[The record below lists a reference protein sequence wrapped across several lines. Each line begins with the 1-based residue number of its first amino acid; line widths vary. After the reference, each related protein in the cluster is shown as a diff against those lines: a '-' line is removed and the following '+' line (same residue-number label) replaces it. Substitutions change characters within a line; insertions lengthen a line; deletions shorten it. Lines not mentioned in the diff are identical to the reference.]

1 VRRLHEAG
9 VPLFIGTDGGSPGVF
24 PGAGIHRELAL
35 LVSLGIPPADALR
48 AATSAPADFMDPAR
62 SFGRIA
68 PGQRA
73 DLLLVRGDPLT
84 RIEATADIDMVLKD
98 GVAIDRSAGKK

>member
-1 VRRLHEAG
+1 
-9 VPLFIGTDGGSPGVF
+9 VPLFIGTDGGSPGVI
-24 PGAGIHRELAL
+24 PGASIHRELAL
-35 LVSLGIPPADALR
+35 LVSLGVTPAEALR

-84 RIEATADIDMVLKD
+84 QIEATAEIDMVFKD
-98 GVAIDRSAGKK
+98 GIALDRQPAP